1 MRQLL
6 ALQFRLLV
14 RQIEFHS
21 SKCFVDID
29 MLCFKLASAA
39 WADDEEESMKV
50 NIAAAP
56 RARKLRRA
64 EDEAVV
70 TGTEYAERLKKQF
83 ESGAGDTSWA
93 AVASGAREG
102 SDGEQEDVLQRAL
115 RSTAPAVA
123 KATTLGQTHISMTR
137 CVDANISKAAKAVV
151 STVQWHPEAQRNLL
165 MAASGDKAL
174 RFYSIDGENNPMV
187 ASAFCESMPVTAA
200 GFAQGGAEVL
210 AVGRRPFFYT
220 YDVATGALS
229 RTSKLIGREEKSW
242 ESLAVNPAAMGGN
255 AVHALFGR
263 HGSISLVS
271 ARSKQWVGELKMNG
285 EVRAGAFSTDGMTL
299 VTVGT
304 EGAVYHWDMRMH
316 KCITRHDD
324 DGLSPGTA
332 VAVDSSN
339 STLAVGSKAGVVNLY
354 DTSSM
359 PREYTPSM
367 AAAAGAFAPL
377 GGAPAGPATTPT
389 LRKGVMNLTTP
400 IDTLAFNHDGQIMV
414 MGSRRLQDQM
424 RLLHVPSGTVYQNWP
439 TAATPLHYVESAA
452 FSGDSRYLAI
462 GNDRGRVLLYTLNH
476 YSS

>member
-1 MRQLL
+1 MQ
-6 ALQFRLLV
+6 
-14 RQIEFHS
+14 
-21 SKCFVDID
+21 
-29 MLCFKLASAA
+29 
-39 WADDEEESMKV
+39 V

-70 TGTEYAERLKKQF
+70 TGTEYAQRLKQQF
-83 ESGAGDTSWA
+83 ESGSGDTSWA
-93 AVASGAREG
+93 AVASGEREG
-102 SDGEQEDVLQRAL
+102 SEAEDDVLQRAL

-151 STVQWHPEAQRNLL
+151 STVQWHPEASRSLL
-165 MAASGDKAL
+165 LAASGDKAL
-174 RFYSIDGENNPMV
+174 RFYAIDGENNPMV
-187 ASAFCESMPVTAA
+187 SSAFCESMPVTAA
-200 GFAQGGAEVL
+200 GFAQGGTEVI

-242 ESLAVNPAAMGGN
+242 ESFAVNPAAMGGS

-263 HGSISLVS
+263 HGSISLLS

-285 EVRAGAFSTDGMTL
+285 EVRAGAFAADGMTL

-304 EGAVYHWDMRMH
+304 EGAVYHWDMRML
-316 KCITRHDD
+316 KCIARHDD

-332 VAVDSSN
+332 VAVDASN
-339 STLAVGSKAGVVNLY
+339 GTMAVGSKAGVVNLY

-359 PREYTPSM
+359 PREYTPSV
-367 AAAAGAFAPL
+367 AASAGAFAPL
-377 GGAPAGPATTPT
+377 GASSQPAAAPS

-414 MGSRRLQDQM
+414 MGSRRLQDQL

-452 FSGDSRYLAI
+452 FSSDSKYLAI